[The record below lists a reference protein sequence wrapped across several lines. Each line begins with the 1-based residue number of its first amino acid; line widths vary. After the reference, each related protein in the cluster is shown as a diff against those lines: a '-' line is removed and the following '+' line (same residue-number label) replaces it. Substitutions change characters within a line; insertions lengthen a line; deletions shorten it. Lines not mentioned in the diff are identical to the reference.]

1 MNVLIVNGF
10 GKNEKEQRIFE
21 EFVKNIKNVKIK

>member
-10 GKNEKEQRIFE
+10 GKNEKEQKMFDEFE
-21 EFVKNIKNVKIK
+21 KNIKKVN